1 MKVLLHVC
9 CGPCASACVRRLAAA
24 GHEVT
29 MFFSNSNIDSEEEF
43 VRRREAAEKLAEADG
58 AEFVCDGYGHDRW
71 LAEVAEGRE
80 NDPEKGERC
89 RRCYRY
95 NIARA
100 AEYARENGFDAVTS
114 SLTVSPHKP
123 SRAVFSAGE
132 EAVAEFSPVA
142 FLRED
147 FKKREGFKIS
157 VSRTRELGLYRQDY
171 CGCEFSRRSR

>member
-9 CGPCASACVRRLAAA
+9 CGPCASACVRRLAAD

-43 VRRREAAEKLAEADG
+43 IRRREAAAKLAEADG
-58 AEFVCDGYGHDRW
+58 AELVCGNYDHARW

-80 NDPEKGERC
+80 DDPEKGERC

-100 AEYARENGFDAVTS
+100 AEYARGNGFDAVTS

-123 SRAVFSAGE
+123 SRSVFSAGE
-132 EAVAEFSPVA
+132 DAVADFPPVG
-142 FLRED
+142 FLHED
-147 FKKREGFKIS
+147 FKKREGFKTS
-157 VSRTRELGLYRQDY
+157 VSRAKELGLYRQDY
-171 CGCEFSRRSR
+171 CGCEFSRR

>member
-9 CGPCASACVRRLAAA
+9 CGPCASACVRRLAAG

-29 MFFSNSNIDSEEEF
+29 LFFSNSNIDGEEEF
-43 VRRREAAEKLAEADG
+43 MRRREAAAKLAEADG
-58 AEFVCDGYGHDRW
+58 AEFVCDNYDHERW

-80 NDPEKGERC
+80 GEPEKGERC

-95 NIARA
+95 NIAKA

-123 SRAVFSAGE
+123 SRLVFSAGE
-132 EAVAEFSPVA
+132 EAVAGCAPVV

-157 VSRTRELGLYRQDY
+157 VSRAKELGLYRQDY
-171 CGCEFSRRSR
+171 CGCEFSRR